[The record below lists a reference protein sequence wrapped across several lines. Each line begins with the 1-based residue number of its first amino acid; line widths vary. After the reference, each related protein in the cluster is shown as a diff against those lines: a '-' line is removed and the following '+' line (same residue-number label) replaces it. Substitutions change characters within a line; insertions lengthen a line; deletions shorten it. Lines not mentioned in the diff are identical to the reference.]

1 MWQENVIHMDSG
13 LNLTSEPGLQTPD
26 TDCLLNCACSRSTNI
41 YRASVT
47 LRIGIK
53 SWADENMGDI
63 SDFNLIIVWHEIQRK
78 SYLIDTEECRIQAC
92 MGQWKKELLTTT
104 GQKMKGRKK
113 IFANHVPHSW
123 VKPPSLQFHEA

>member
-1 MWQENVIHMDSG
+1 MDSG

-92 MGQWKKELLTTT
+92 MGERTFNHNRSKDEGKEEN
-104 GQKMKGRKK
+104 
-113 IFANHVPHSW
+113 IC
-123 VKPPSLQFHEA
+123 KPRAAFMGKATFPTIPRGLETQFTL